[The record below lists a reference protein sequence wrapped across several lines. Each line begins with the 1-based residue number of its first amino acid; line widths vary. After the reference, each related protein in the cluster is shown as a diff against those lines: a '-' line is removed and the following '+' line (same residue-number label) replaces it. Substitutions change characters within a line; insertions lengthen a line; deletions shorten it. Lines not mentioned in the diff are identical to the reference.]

1 MEACCRESPN
11 VTLAVIQ
18 MASQADILANLANA
32 RRLLERAAEA
42 GAQLAVLPENFAAMG
57 RTDLPAV
64 GRAEAE
70 GIGPILPWLKRTA
83 IDLRLWIVAGTLP
96 LPADRQPQSK
106 VRACSLL
113 VDDQGQRVARYDKL
127 HLFDAQV
134 SDARGRYQESND
146 YAAGDRLVVVDTPV
160 GRLGM
165 SVCYDLRFAELY
177 TALRLAGAELIS
189 VPSAFTEVTGQAHW
203 EMLLR
208 ARAIETQCYMLAAA
222 QGGEH
227 PGGRLTHGHSSI
239 VDYWGRVMR
248 EQTTG
253 EAALVVERDTAGQ
266 AETRQRMPVLDH
278 RRFTAPR
285 IVSGTLE

>member
-1 MEACCRESPN
+1 M
-11 VTLAVIQ
+11 TFAVIQ
-18 MASQADILANLANA
+18 MASQADIQANLATA
-32 RRLLERAAEA
+32 RKLLEQAA
-42 GAQLAVLPENFAAMG
+42 GAGARLAVLPENFAAMG

-70 GIGPILPWLKRTA
+70 GTGLILPWLKQVA
-83 IDLRLWIVAGTLP
+83 CDLKLWIVAGTLP
-96 LPADRQPQSK
+96 LPPDDRPQAK

-127 HLFDAQV
+127 HLFDADV
-134 SDARGRYQESND
+134 SDTRGRYRESDD
-146 YAAGDRLVVVDTPV
+146 YAAGERLVVVDTPV

-177 TALRLAGAELIS
+177 SALRQAGAELIS
-189 VPSAFTEVTGQAHW
+189 APSAFTTITGQAHW
-203 EMLLR
+203 EMLIR
-208 ARAIETQCYMLAAA
+208 TRAIETQCYMLAAA

-239 VDYWGRVMR
+239 VDFWGRVLS
-248 EQTTG
+248 EQATG
-253 EAALVVERDTAGQ
+253 EAALIAVRDIAEQ
-266 AETRQRMPVLDH
+266 AATWQRMPLLNH

-285 IVSGTLE
+285 IA

>member
-1 MEACCRESPN
+1 M
-11 VTLAVIQ
+11 TLAVIQ
-18 MASQADILANLANA
+18 MASQADIQANLANA

-57 RTDLPAV
+57 RADLPAV

-70 GIGPILPWLKRTA
+70 GAGPILPWLKQAA

-96 LPADRQPQSK
+96 LPADGQPRSK
-106 VRACSLL
+106 IRACSQL
-113 VDDQGQRVARYDKL
+113 VDDQGQHVARYDKL
-127 HLFDAQV
+127 HLFHVQV
-134 SDARGRYQESND
+134 SDSRGRYRESDD

-189 VPSAFTEVTGQAHW
+189 VPSAFTTVTGQAHW

-239 VDYWGRVMR
+239 VDYWGRVIS
-248 EQTTG
+248 EQAVG
-253 EAALVVERDTAGQ
+253 EATLVVGRDTAEQ
-266 AETRQRMPVLDH
+266 AATRQRMPVVDH